1 MKSNRVHP
9 SRSKRSRS
17 PSQESFDST
26 LTFDRETGCCEG
38 GCQRWCTQRC
48 VCLLLICLLVVAV
61 VAVAVALGVVFG
73 VPKISG
79 VNRECQTTLNQS
91 GFLCDDRITC
101 ISPSKVCNQR
111 SDCTGGA
118 DESTQ
123 YCCECTS
130 DAAPQ
135 SVAATLVPK
144 LTQPTPSRV
153 PSYSCA
159 GTGRRGRTRTS
170 CATCTTTAGT
180 APTKQRRSA
189 PCVAGGAAPPSSF
202 RTATASQPRAAM
214 TRCRTA

>member
-48 VCLLLICLLVVAV
+48 VCLIFICLLVVAV
-61 VAVAVALGVVFG
+61 VAVAVALGVVYG

-123 YCCECTS
+123 YCS
-130 DAAPQ
+130 DPAN
-135 SVAATLVPK
+135 TL
-144 LTQPTPSRV
+144 
-153 PSYSCA
+153 
-159 GTGRRGRTRTS
+159 
-170 CATCTTTAGT
+170 
-180 APTKQRRSA
+180 
-189 PCVAGGAAPPSSF
+189 PSSIIF
-202 RTATASQPRAAM
+202 LCGDGKTWTYTDKLCDMHNDCGDCSDETASQCPVCGGWRCATVFFQDCDCIPT
-214 TRCRTA
+214 TRCNDSVQDCVNWSDELLC